1 MEKINKTAILEQI
14 NEVLKFDTDETKA
27 VAYGINWSDEK
38 ESLECKVISSH
49 ADIYDL
55 IENLSGFSNVN
66 SFDYLSIITWGW
78 AAPLDSD
85 GNIDGAP
92 SKHPQKRRV
101 KLIISGSNAEKGLIG
116 SVLNFSDQPDEP
128 VFDYGDATGSLNDA
142 FIKFFKGE

>member
-27 VAYGINWSDEK
+27 VAYGISWSDEK

-78 AAPLDSD
+78 AAPLDSA

-142 FIKFFKGE
+142 FINFFKGQ

>member
-1 MEKINKTAILEQI
+1 MENINKTAILAQI
-14 NEVLKFDTDETKA
+14 NEALKFDTDETKA
-27 VAYGINWSDEK
+27 VAYGISWSDEK
-38 ESLECKVISSH
+38 ESLECQVISSN

-55 IENLSGFSNVN
+55 IDDLSDFSNAS

-101 KLIISGSNAEKGLIG
+101 KLIISGSNIEKGLIG
-116 SVLNFSDQPDEP
+116 SVINFSDDPDEP
-128 VFDYGDATGSLNDA
+128 IYNYGDATGSLNDA
-142 FIKFFKGE
+142 FIEFFRGE

>member
-27 VAYGINWSDEK
+27 VAYGISWSDEK

-49 ADIYDL
+49 ADIYEL

-78 AAPLDSD
+78 AAPLNSNGEVDV
-85 GNIDGAP
+85 AP

-101 KLIISGSNAEKGLIG
+101 QLIISGSSSEKGLVG
-116 SVLNFSDQPDEP
+116 SILNFSDEPDSP
-128 VFDYGDATGSLNDA
+128 VFDFGDATGSLSDA
-142 FIKFFKGE
+142 FTDFFKGE

>member
-1 MEKINKTAILEQI
+1 MENINKTAILAQI
-14 NEVLKFDTDETKA
+14 NEALKFDTDETKA
-27 VAYGINWSDEK
+27 VAYGISWSDEK
-38 ESLECKVISSH
+38 ESLECQVISSN

-55 IENLSGFSNVN
+55 IDDLSDFSNAS

-101 KLIISGSNAEKGLIG
+101 KLIISGSNIEKGLIG
-116 SVLNFSDQPDEP
+116 SVINFSDDPDEP
-128 VFDYGDATGSLNDA
+128 IYDYGDATGSLNDA
-142 FIKFFKGE
+142 FIEFFRGE